1 MRTVVSTLL
10 HRNAMSGV
18 KDARQTADNFRERSE
33 STRVRLP
40 ARCCAMS
47 STLKHWS
54 HLPTSRAN
62 VRITM
67 RDEKASEQQTRML
80 KIFCAS
86 DALHL
91 RDARAASQHNSAGV

>member
-18 KDARQTADNFRERSE
+18 KDARQTADNFQEQFE

-47 STLKHWS
+47 SALKH
-54 HLPTSRAN
+54 
-62 VRITM
+62 
-67 RDEKASEQQTRML
+67 
-80 KIFCAS
+80 
-86 DALHL
+86 
-91 RDARAASQHNSAGV
+91 